1 MKSYTKAICAAISA
15 MFLASCTAIGE
26 SVDDSSGSLS
36 QTAHNTQLSQSAE
49 VSGTTAQTAASKT
62 ATTAI
67 STVTTVVT
75 TATAATTTTAA
86 ISTTAPTIPIK
97 ESYTGIDVSR
107 WQGTVD
113 FESVRQSG
121 VEMVYIKAGDNYQTD
136 ICFEQNAQNAE
147 NAGLLTGFY
156 FYVTAGNTAE
166 ASAQAEYF
174 AQLLSEKDFDCRPAV
189 DFEAFGNL
197 SVESINAIA
206 LEFAQTLE
214 ELTGITP
221 IFYTDADNADIW
233 CEELT
238 KYPLWIADYD
248 ADPPAS
254 IGKWEAYS
262 GFQHSCTGVVDGITE
277 NVVDLDIFT
286 SDVLIVQ

>member
-1 MKSYTKAICAAISA
+1 MKSYTKALCTAISA
-15 MFLASCTAIGE
+15 MLLASCTAIN
-26 SVDDSSGSLS
+26 
-36 QTAHNTQLSQSAE
+36 QTAGEISKSTSN
-49 VSGTTAQTAASKT
+49 TAQTENQTQQSTTSAAT
-62 ATTAI
+62 ATQMQTTAA
-67 STVTTVVT
+67 TVTTVVT
-75 TATAATTTTAA
+75 TAAKTVATTTVATTTTAP
-86 ISTTAPTIPIK
+86 SIPIK
-97 ESYTGIDVSR
+97 ESYNGIDVSR

-136 ICFEQNAQNAE
+136 ICFEQNAENAE
-147 NAGLLTGFY
+147 NAGLLKGFY
-156 FYVTAGNTAE
+156 FYVTAGNVSE
-166 ASAQAEYF
+166 ATAQAEYF
-174 AQLLSEKDFDCRPAV
+174 AQLLSQKEFECRPAV

-206 LEFAQTLE
+206 LEFAQTVE
-214 ELTGITP
+214 EETGITP

-248 ADPPAS
+248 ANPPAS
-254 IGKWEAYS
+254 IGKWQAYS
-262 GFQHSCTGVVDGITE
+262 GFQYSCTGVVEGITE

-286 SDVLIVQ
+286 SDVLIAQ